1 MNKVWS
7 EENKSMQLLLKKE
20 ETFSQGIDTLLAL
33 RGSLFAEV
41 TRMAR
46 ELPPEAFWQM
56 PFARAAGY
64 HSKTLAY
71 SVWHVFRIEDIVV
84 HELIVPGAQVL
95 SAGCFRERIGADRVT
110 TGNEL
115 QGQQLVEFSHGL
127 DVPALVDYAGAVK
140 TASDKMLKGLT
151 FRDLRRK
158 MGTPERERLLRSGG
172 VSPDENAAWLVDYW
186 CGKDVGGLLKMPLS
200 RHWIMHIEAM
210 LRIADRLNR

>member
-20 ETFSQGIDTLLAL
+20 ETFSQSIDTLLAL
-33 RGSLFAEV
+33 RRSLFAEV

-95 SAGCFRERIGADRVT
+95 SAGGFRERIGADRVT

-115 QGQQLVEFSHGL
+115 QGQQLMEFSRSL

-140 TASDKMLKGLT
+140 TASDEM
-151 FRDLRRK
+151 
-158 MGTPERERLLRSGG
+158 LRSG
-172 VSPDENAAWLVDYW
+172 
-186 CGKDVGGLLKMPLS
+186 
-200 RHWIMHIEAM
+200 I
-210 LRIADRLNR
+210 

>member
-33 RGSLFAEV
+33 RRSLFAEV

-56 PFARAAGY
+56 PFAKAEGY

-95 SAGCFRERIGADRVT
+95 SAGGFRERIGADRVT

-115 QGQQLVEFSHGL
+115 QGQQLMEFSRSL

-140 TASDKMLKGLT
+140 AASDEMLRGMT
-151 FRDLRRK
+151 FRELKRK
-158 MGTPERERLLRSGG
+158 MGAPERERLLRSGG

-210 LRIADRLNR
+210 LRIANALKR

>member
-56 PFARAAGY
+56 TFARAEGY

-71 SVWHVFRIEDIVV
+71 SVWHVFRIEDIVA

-95 SAGCFRERIGADRVT
+95 SAGGFRERVGADRVT

-115 QGQQLVEFSHGL
+115 QGQQLVEFSRRL
-127 DVPALVDYAGAVK
+127 DVPARIMPV
-140 TASDKMLKGLT
+140 
-151 FRDLRRK
+151 
-158 MGTPERERLLRSGG
+158 RSR
-172 VSPDENAAWLVDYW
+172 PPATK
-186 CGKDVGGLLKMPLS
+186 C
-200 RHWIMHIEAM
+200 
-210 LRIADRLNR
+210 

>member
-20 ETFSQGIDTLLAL
+20 ETFSQGINTLLAL
-33 RGSLFAEV
+33 RRSLFAEV

-56 PFARAAGY
+56 PFARAEGY

-95 SAGCFRERIGADRVT
+95 SAGGFRERIGADRVT

-115 QGQQLVEFSHGL
+115 QGQQLVEFSRSL

-140 TASDKMLKGLT
+140 AASDEMLRGLT
-151 FRDLRRK
+151 FRDLKRK
-158 MGTPERERLLRSGG
+158 MGAPERERLLRSGG
-172 VSPDENAAWLVDYW
+172 VSSDENAAWLVDYW

-210 LRIADRLNR
+210 LRIANALKR